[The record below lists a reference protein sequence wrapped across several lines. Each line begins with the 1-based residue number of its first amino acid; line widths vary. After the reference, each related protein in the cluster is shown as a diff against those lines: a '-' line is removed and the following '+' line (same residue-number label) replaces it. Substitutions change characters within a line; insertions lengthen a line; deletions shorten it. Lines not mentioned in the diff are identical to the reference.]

1 MPEQIISGIP
11 VNFPF
16 KPYDVQTAYMEKV
29 IECLQNSTN
38 GVLESPTGTGKTL
51 SLLCS
56 SLAWLLLKKS
66 EVQLE
71 TNAMKS
77 MDTNSFI
84 DKLNSVMKNANNEGG
99 DNKGANWGVPKII
112 YASRTHSQL
121 SQAMNELKNTS
132 YNHVKAV
139 ILGSRDQLCINP
151 EVMKEPTN
159 SGKVM
164 CFSFR
169 NTYFLYVFIF
179 FY

>member
-1 MPEQIISGIP
+1 MPEYMISGIP

-38 GVLESPTGTGKTL
+38 GILESPTGTGKTL

-56 SLAWLLLKKS
+56 TLAWLLLKKS
-66 EVQLE
+66 QVQLE
-71 TNAMKS
+71 ANALKS
-77 MDTNSFI
+77 MDTNAFI
-84 DKLNSVMKNANNEGG
+84 EKLNGVMNSANNEAGN
-99 DNKGANWGVPKII
+99 NKGANWGAPKII

-139 ILGSRDQLCINP
+139 IMGSRDQLCINP

-159 SGKVM
+159 AGKV
-164 CFSFR
+164 
-169 NTYFLYVFIF
+169 TIF
-179 FY
+179 ACLNVIFK